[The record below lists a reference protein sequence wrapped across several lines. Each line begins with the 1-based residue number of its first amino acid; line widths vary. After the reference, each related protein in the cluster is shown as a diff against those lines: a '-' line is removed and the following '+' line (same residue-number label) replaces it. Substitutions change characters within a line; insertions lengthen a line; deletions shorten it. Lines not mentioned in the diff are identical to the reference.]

1 MSTNTNHPVFQSS
14 SAFSLGRSAF
24 TKTQTDIVS
33 GGALTGYIGRDWA
46 DEPPNGIGIR
56 VYLTNR
62 TVFVQNN
69 QDESKEL
76 KLTTSFTTAGLP
88 VTIGSYTTVDGE
100 VVPASKQRVSITNAR
115 FKSNS
120 GGFGWSTNFFAVQ
133 GGLSY
138 HYWNGTTYN
147 YSYVN
152 SFQPYGYQNTTIDEQ
167 GLSYDYN
174 PSTGDDDLAT
184 DFDFRVRLVQ
194 QENTSNDSWQG
205 GGIITPEFTGTVTS
219 YYIGRLLSFDGVDG
233 DFIDPST
240 TDSTVTCEASVSV
253 GVDTSYDLQSPNT
266 ISITAKNTVGFPF
279 TGTQFY
285 IADDYIEDGSSY
297 ASNAV
302 NQYDYVLDGYY
313 TVGYI
318 EEATLQSANS
328 GGANIS
334 DDPYFETYVFNPSVT
349 MLQSFV
355 SESTVPNV
363 LLGQL
368 FDSGSLTL
376 ASENICLPTGT
387 RIKGF
392 EAIIAS
398 ETQTVFSGGR
408 IQQIASSVDSETA
421 VVASSGRLQQIASQ
435 LVSDTQQTA
444 IPFYLLGG
452 EGIVAGASAIY
463 TQPGY
468 LQSSGNLNIQA
479 DADVVLGT
487 NTNAN
492 LGIILKGFDVDI
504 AADTQTDFSGGL
516 NFFVD
521 ETLQADSQTT
531 TIPGYLFSN
540 DVEATISSDTAFTGL
555 GGLSFLE
562 PQAFVESTFTV
573 PNPLCG
579 FRLLGETTLVSNNF
593 QLSAG
598 KKWLVDPYRRLLVKP
613 ETRLSTIPLETAL
626 FTVDMENRLN
636 TITQETND
644 ILVKQETR
652 NYKIKQAPIVF
663 LDNARTERV

>member
-1 MSTNTNHPVFQSS
+1 
-14 SAFSLGRSAF
+14 
-24 TKTQTDIVS
+24 VS
-33 GGALTGYIGRDWA
+33 GGALTGYIGRDWT
-46 DEPPNGIGIR
+46 DGVSNDPGINVG
-56 VYLTNR
+56 LTNR

-76 KLTTSFTTAGLP
+76 KLTTSFTTAGFP
-88 VTIGSYTTVDGE
+88 ITIGNYTTVDGE
-100 VVPASKQRVSITNAR
+100 VVPASKQRVSITGAR

-147 YSYVN
+147 FSYVN
-152 SFQPYGYQNTTIDEQ
+152 PYQPYGYQNTTIDVG
-167 GLSYDYN
+167 GLSYAYN

-184 DFDFRVRLVQ
+184 NFDFRVRLVQ
-194 QENTSNDSWQG
+194 QENTSNASWQG
-205 GGIITPEFTGTVTS
+205 GGNIRPEFTGTITS

-233 DFIDPST
+233 DYIDPST
-240 TDSTVTCEASVSV
+240 TDSTITCEASVKV
-253 GVDTSYDLQSPNT
+253 GVDTNYDLQSPNT
-266 ISITAKNTVGFPF
+266 ISITAKNNVGFPF
-279 TGTQFY
+279 TGTQYY
-285 IADDYIEDGSSY
+285 IADDYIESGSSY

-302 NQYDYVLDGYY
+302 NQYDYVLDGYFVDNY
-313 TVGYI
+313 VNEAL
-318 EEATLQSANS
+318 EELGASAATY
-328 GGANIS
+328 GIS
-334 DDPYFETYVFNPSVT
+334 DDNYFETYVFNPSVT

-408 IQQIASSVDSETA
+408 IQQIASSVDSETT
-421 VVASSGRLQQIASQ
+421 VLASSGRLQQIASD
-435 LVSDTQQTA
+435 LVSATQQTA
-444 IPFYLLGG
+444 TPFYLLGG

-504 AADTQTDFSGGL
+504 AADTQTDFSGGR

-521 ETLQADSQTT
+521 ENLQADSQTT

-540 DVEATISSDTAFTGL
+540 DVEATVSSDTAMTTVA
-555 GGLSFLE
+555 GLSFLE

-593 QLSAG
+593 QLVAG
-598 KKWLVDPYRRLLVKP
+598 KKWLVDPYRRLLVKS
-613 ETRLSTIPLETAL
+613 ETRLSTIPQETAL

-652 NYKIKQAPIVF
+652 NYKIAQAPIVF